1 MCLAVP
7 GKLMKIE
14 GHQGEVDF
22 SGVCRQADLRL
33 VPQVKVGDFI
43 LVHAGCAIQIVPEDE
58 ARETLELF
66 NQMMGE
72 GGTNEE
78 GTFRAGKNEGN

>member
-33 VPQVKVGDFI
+33 VPQVKVGDFV

-58 ARETLELF
+58 ALETLKLF
-66 NQMMGE
+66 HEAMGE
-72 GGTNEE
+72 EGANEKE
-78 GTFRAGKNEGN
+78 PFGAWEK

>member
-33 VPQVKVGDFI
+33 VPQVKVGDFV

-58 ARETLELF
+58 ALETLKLF
-66 NQMMGE
+66 HEAMGE
-72 GGTNEE
+72 EGANEKE
-78 GTFRAGKNEGN
+78 QFGARQK

>member
-7 GKLMKIE
+7 GKLLKVD

-33 VPQVKVGDFI
+33 VPDVKIGDFV

-58 ARETLELF
+58 ALKTMELF
-66 NQMMGE
+66 HEMMRAE
-72 GGTNEE
+72 DANEE
-78 GTFRAGKNEGN
+78 ESLEAGENGGR

>member
-7 GKLMKIE
+7 VKLMKIE

-33 VPQVKVGDFI
+33 VPQAKAGDFV

-58 ARETLELF
+58 ALETLKLF
-66 NQMMGE
+66 HEVMGE
-72 GGTNEE
+72 EGANEKE
-78 GTFRAGKNEGN
+78 PFGAWEK